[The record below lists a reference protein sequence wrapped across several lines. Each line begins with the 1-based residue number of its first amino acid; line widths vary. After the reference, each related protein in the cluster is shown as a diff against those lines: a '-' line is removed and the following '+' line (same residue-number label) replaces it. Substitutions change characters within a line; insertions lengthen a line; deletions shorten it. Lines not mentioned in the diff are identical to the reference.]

1 MLLLLY
7 FCLGLVVDYDMT
19 PAFEIETESDGRVNK
34 GGRRWRGKG
43 NGRAIP
49 R

>member
-19 PAFEIETESDGRVNK
+19 PAFEIETVRVT
-34 GGRRWRGKG
+34 
-43 NGRAIP
+43 AV
-49 R
+49 